1 MYRSMYALVF
11 GLLIST
17 PCLAQQSLV
26 GTYKLVSFTQ
36 EIDDA
41 PQQETMG
48 KSPRGYAIFTPTRW
62 MNIFT
67 AENRKFGSSVEERA
81 ALWDS
86 LVAYTGPYRLEDNK
100 LIVSVDASKNEVW
113 NGTQQVRY
121 WQLEGSRL
129 TITTERRP
137 SSRDPSKMS
146 VVRAVLEKVE

>member
-1 MYRSMYALVF
+1 MVGKRFKPSGNSSVSIGQKISQASRSPATCEAACLCLEF
-11 GLLIST
+11 GDVVT
-17 PCLAQQSLV
+17 LA
-26 GTYKLVSFTQ
+26 
-36 EIDDA
+36 
-41 PQQETMG
+41 
-48 KSPRGYAIFTPTRW
+48 RR

-67 AENRKFGSSVEERA
+67 AENRKFGSPVEERA